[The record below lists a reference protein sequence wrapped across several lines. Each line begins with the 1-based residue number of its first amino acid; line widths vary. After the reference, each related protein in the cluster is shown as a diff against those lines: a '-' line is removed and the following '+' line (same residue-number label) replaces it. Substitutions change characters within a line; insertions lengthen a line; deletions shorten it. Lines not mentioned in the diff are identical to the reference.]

1 MTSTEIIA
9 YWMKALH
16 LSTHSFAQLVG
27 VPESTIRMRIKR
39 STFTTF
45 DEMCRYAK
53 MLGIKEQVFLFPE
66 VYPQKVRETAKKYAN
81 DAHNP
86 AVDKL

>member
-9 YWMKALH
+9 YWMEALH

-45 DEMCRYAK
+45 DEMCRYGVSPGTVPN
-53 MLGIKEQVFLFPE
+53 GIYRRNRPSG
-66 VYPQKVRETAKKYAN
+66 T
-81 DAHNP
+81 
-86 AVDKL
+86 

>member
-9 YWMKALH
+9 YWMEALH
-16 LSTHSFAQLVG
+16 LTTHSFAELVG
-27 VPESTIRMRIKR
+27 VPESTIRTRLKK

-53 MLGIKEQVFLFPE
+53 SLKIQEELFLFPDA
-66 VYPQKVRETAKKYAN
+66 YPEKARDTAKKFTART
-81 DAHNP
+81 AQSRS
-86 AVDKL
+86 

>member
-9 YWMKALH
+9 YWMEALQ
-16 LSTHSFAQLVG
+16 LTTLGFAQLVG
-27 VPESTIRMRIKR
+27 VSESTIRTRLKR

-53 MLGIKEQVFLFPE
+53 CLRIK
-66 VYPQKVRETAKKYAN
+66 YC
-81 DAHNP
+81 H
-86 AVDKL
+86 

>member
-9 YWMKALH
+9 YWMEALH
-16 LSTHSFAQLVG
+16 LSTHNFAQLVG
-27 VPESTIRMRIKR
+27 VPETTIRTRLKK

-53 MLGIKEQVFLFPE
+53 CLRIKEELFLFPDA
-66 VYPQKVRETAKKYAN
+66 YPEKARDIAKKFTSGTT
-81 DAHNP
+81 
-86 AVDKL
+86 KSRR

>member
-1 MTSTEIIA
+1 MVSEEKIFEEDRTMTSTEIIA
-9 YWMKALH
+9 YWMEALH

-53 MLGIKEQVFLFPE
+53 CL
-66 VYPQKVRETAKKYAN
+66 RNKYC
-81 DAHNP
+81 H
-86 AVDKL
+86 